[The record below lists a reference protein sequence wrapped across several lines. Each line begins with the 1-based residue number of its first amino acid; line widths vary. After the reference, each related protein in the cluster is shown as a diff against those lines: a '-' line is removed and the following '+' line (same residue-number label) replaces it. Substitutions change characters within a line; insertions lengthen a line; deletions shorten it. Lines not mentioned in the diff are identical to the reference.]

1 MQSVLPFQHACA
13 TRFGFAFLFQDIL
26 VPFIMDSWLPEDTLF
41 WICEEDFRF
50 WPPGQDPDNADNY
63 EKAVAALIETREK
76 QGGAGSSL
84 PPSQGTSLPPSQQ
97 RVATEYH
104 TALTQGMSDE
114 AEDDKGFCR
123 DVVDMMRIA
132 TMCHRHHMGDF
143 IWVSW
148 VPSKQRPSRI
158 GHGSQCLMLT
168 KFGFFCLTHLAC
180 RSI

>member
-1 MQSVLPFQHACA
+1 MRERPC
-13 TRFGFAFLFQDIL
+13 
-26 VPFIMDSWLPEDTLF
+26 
-41 WICEEDFRF
+41 C
-50 WPPGQDPDNADNY
+50 DPDNAEDYELQYSALLDARSADDN
-63 EKAVAALIETREK
+63 
-76 QGGAGSSL
+76 AGSSL

-114 AEDDKGFCR
+114 AEDGKGFCR

>member
-1 MQSVLPFQHACA
+1 M
-13 TRFGFAFLFQDIL
+13 
-26 VPFIMDSWLPEDTLF
+26 PFILDQRFPDDTIF
-41 WICEEDFRF
+41 WVCEEDFRF
-50 WPPGQDPDNADNY
+50 WPPGEDPDGADTY
-63 EKAVAALIETREK
+63 FEKLAALIKHREES
-76 QGGAGSSL
+76 GSTGSSL
-84 PPSQGTSLPPSQQ
+84 PPTKEGKGKSDPKLPES
-97 RVATEYH
+97 EYH
-104 TALTQGMSDE
+104 TVPSKGHSDE
-114 AEDDKGFCR
+114 SELDQGFSR